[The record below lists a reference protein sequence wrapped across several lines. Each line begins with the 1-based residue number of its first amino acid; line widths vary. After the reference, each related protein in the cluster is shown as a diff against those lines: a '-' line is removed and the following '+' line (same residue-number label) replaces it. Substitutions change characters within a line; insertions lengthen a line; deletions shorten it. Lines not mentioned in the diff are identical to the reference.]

1 MHSRNLSIYH
11 GSKYAIYN
19 CLLDFDF
26 EDSVTP
32 ADDEIIVL
40 PDKIL
45 ERDLRPSKQGRWRL
59 LISHYTYSYI
69 TSSRFFGCQPS

>member
-11 GSKYAIYN
+11 GSKYAIYD

-45 ERDLRPSKQGRWRL
+45 ERYQMVLDLWKK
-59 LISHYTYSYI
+59 YVAT
-69 TSSRFFGCQPS
+69 